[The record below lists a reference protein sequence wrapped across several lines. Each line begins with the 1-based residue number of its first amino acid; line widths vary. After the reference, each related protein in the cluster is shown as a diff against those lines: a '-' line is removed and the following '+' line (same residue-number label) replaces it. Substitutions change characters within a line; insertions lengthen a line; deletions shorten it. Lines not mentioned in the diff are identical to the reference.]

1 MEMKKYLIK
10 YLQFVLSIELH
21 ANVYHFFDMV
31 LIQTFSDIDL
41 EGYLP
46 IRYNPKHYLMR
57 QRILDEWILMVFVT
71 KQNKTFKLLF
81 IKIEMNDDFKYT
93 PVVVMVA

>member
-1 MEMKKYLIK
+1 
-10 YLQFVLSIELH
+10 
-21 ANVYHFFDMV
+21 
-31 LIQTFSDIDL
+31 
-41 EGYLP
+41 
-46 IRYNPKHYLMR
+46 MR